1 MIKVDVEQGSQIWL
15 NLKAGVPSASNFDKI
30 VTTKG
35 VRSKTADKYVLQL
48 AGEKVTGVREEG
60 FQSTAMAKG
69 VEREQE
75 AADFYEVATGVV
87 LEKVGI
93 CYLNELKSVLC
104 SPDRLICDSKGILEI
119 KCPLI
124 QTQVSYLLDNTLLE
138 KAYFQQ
144 VQGQMFITGAEWCDL
159 MSYFPGLKPV
169 IIRIT
174 RDEPFIK
181 ALERELEVVCVQID
195 NIVDQIK

>member
-1 MIKVDVEQGSQIWL
+1 MIRVDCVQGSQEWL

-30 VTTKG
+30 VTPKG
-35 VRSKTADKYVLQL
+35 VRSKSADKYILQL
-48 AGEKVTGVREEG
+48 AGERVTGIREEG

-75 AADFYEVATGVV
+75 ASDFYEIATGAT

-93 CYLNELKSVLC
+93 VYLNEKKSVLC

-124 QTQVSYLLDNTLLE
+124 QTEVSYLLDNTLLE
-138 KAYFQQ
+138 KEYWQQ
-144 VQGQMFITGAEWCDL
+144 VQGQLYITEYEWCDL
-159 MSYFPGLKPV
+159 MSYYPGLKPV
-169 IIRIT
+169 IIRIN
-174 RDEPFIK
+174 RDEAFIS
-181 ALERELEVVCVQID
+181 ALEFELNVVCAEID
-195 NIVDQIK
+195 KIVEKIK

>member
-1 MIKVDVEQGSQIWL
+1 MLKVDVEQGSQIWL

-35 VRSKTADKYVLQL
+35 IRSKTAEKYVLQL

-75 AADFYEVATGVV
+75 AADFYEVATGSI

-93 CYLNELKSVLC
+93 CYLNDKKSILC
-104 SPDRLICDSKGILEI
+104 SPDRLICDSDGILEI
-119 KCPLI
+119 KCPMI
-124 QTQVSYLLDNTLLE
+124 QTQVQYLLDNDKLE
-138 KAYFQQ
+138 KEYYQQ
-144 VQGQMFITGAEWCDL
+144 VQGQLYVTDKDWCDL
-159 MSYFPGLKPV
+159 LAYYPGLKPV
-169 IIRIT
+169 IIRCE
-174 RDEPFIK
+174 RNQEFIEK
-181 ALERELEVVCVQID
+181 LDKELKLFCSQLETMV
-195 NIVDQIK
+195 NKIK